1 MRFLPLFLDLQSGV
15 VLLVGA
21 GDLVRAKLRLLTA
34 AGARVRW
41 FATDGNHDLAGLQ
54 TSGAT
59 QIETAAGDPLTADL
73 SGVIAVI
80 CAGAGDIGVAVSA
93 RAKAVGLPV
102 NVMDD
107 LAHSTF
113 IFPAIVDR
121 GDVVVAVGTGG
132 TSPVVARRVREQIE
146 AVLPARIGD
155 LAALIGAW
163 RKSINGRIGEFPL
176 RRRFWER
183 VIDGPIGAL
192 VLAGR
197 KAEAEAAL
205 QEITDPSAFAGAQ
218 QDGKAEG
225 RVTLVGAG
233 PGDPDLLT
241 IKALRALQDADVVFY
256 DELVSPEILDRIRRD
271 ASRIPVGRR
280 VGKPGVGQA
289 AINRMLIEAARSGQ
303 RAVRLKG
310 GDPFIF
316 GRGGEEIEA
325 LRDAGVAY
333 SVVPGIT
340 AGLGAAAQFETAA
353 DLPARGAPHH
363 LPDRAQ
369 GRDAEKVD
377 WSVLTDRKMT
387 VVVYMGMTAA
397 PSVRQG
403 LLAAGRSP
411 QTPVGVFA
419 RVTRPDAQAAVGT
432 LDELPTLVERIDGGP
447 AILIIGDVVAHSAPW
462 RRPTSTN
469 IRSQRDLQPA
479 GSRRMTSPLQQKIK
493 ITGPSMITA
502 NRAWDGVVIYRTARQ
517 GWSTVC
523 PMLRSCAAPTR
534 RGRCSMRPM
543 SPMTSARSVP
553 ISRRS
558 KSRTPA
564 GSSQAIFVNK
574 SARRA

>member
-1 MRFLPLFLDLQSGV
+1 MRFLPVFLDLQTGP

-21 GDLVRAKLRLLTA
+21 GDLARAKLRLLAA

-41 FATDGNHDLAGLQ
+41 FATAGRHDVSGLEAADAARVELA
-54 TSGAT
+54 
-59 QIETAAGDPLTADL
+59 EGDPLTADL
-73 SGVIAVI
+73 GGVIAI
-80 CAGAGDIGVAVSA
+80 LCAGAGDIGVAMSA

-132 TSPVVARRVREQIE
+132 ASPVLARRVRERIE

-155 LAALIGAW
+155 LAGFIGRW
-163 RKSINGRIGEFPL
+163 RKTIHGRIPEFAL

-197 KAEAEAAL
+197 GVEAEAAL
-205 QEITDPSAFAGAQ
+205 KDISDPSAFADASGQ
-218 QDGKAEG
+218 AEG

-256 DELVSPEILDRIRRD
+256 DELVSPEILDRARRD
-271 ASRIPVGRR
+271 ASRIAVGRR
-280 VGKPGVGQA
+280 VGKPGIGQD
-289 AINRMLIEAARSGQ
+289 AINKLMIEAAKSGQ

-310 GDPFIF
+310 GDPFVF

-325 LRDAGVAY
+325 LREAGVAF
-333 SVVPGIT
+333 SIIPGIT
-340 AGLGAAAQFETAA
+340 AGLGASAQFEVPLTFRGEALRITFLTAHKA
-353 DLPARGAPHH
+353 
-363 LPDRAQ
+363 
-369 GRDAEKVD
+369 RDAEIVD
-377 WSVLTDRKMT
+377 WSVLTDKKMT

-397 PSVRQG
+397 PSVRAG

-419 RVTRPDAQAAVGT
+419 RVTRPDAQAVVGT
-432 LDELPTLVERIDGGP
+432 LQQLPALVEQIDGGP

-462 RRPTSTN
+462 R
-469 IRSQRDLQPA
+469 
-479 GSRRMTSPLQQKIK
+479 QQ
-493 ITGPSMITA
+493 
-502 NRAWDGVVIYRTARQ
+502 NLNQVI
-517 GWSTVC
+517 SEI
-523 PMLRSCAAPTR
+523 LEAAE
-534 RGRCSMRPM
+534 
-543 SPMTSARSVP
+543 
-553 ISRRS
+553 
-558 KSRTPA
+558 
-564 GSSQAIFVNK
+564 
-574 SARRA
+574 

>member
-1 MRFLPLFLDLQSGV
+1 MQFLPVFLDLQSGV

-21 GDLVRAKLRLLTA
+21 GDLARAKLRVLAA

-41 FATDGNHDLAGLQ
+41 YATDGIHDLSGLN
-54 TSGAT
+54 AADAAR
-59 QIETAAGDPLTADL
+59 IEQVSGDPLAADL
-73 SGVIAVI
+73 GGVIAI
-80 CAGAGDIGVAVSA
+80 LCAGAGDIGVAMSV

-107 LAHSTF
+107 LVHSTF

-132 TSPVVARRVREQIE
+132 ASPVVARRVRERIE

-155 LAALIGAW
+155 LAGFIGGF
-163 RKSINGRIGEFPL
+163 RKAMHDRIPEFSL

-197 KAEAEAAL
+197 KDEAETAL
-205 QEITDPSAFAGAQ
+205 KEIADPSAFAGAAES
-218 QDGKAEG
+218 GKAEG

-256 DELVSPEILDRIRRD
+256 DELVSPEILDRARRD
-271 ASRIPVGRR
+271 ASRVPVGRR
-280 VGKPGVGQA
+280 VGKSGIGQH
-289 AINRMLIEAARSGQ
+289 AINTLLIDAAKSGQ

-325 LRDAGVAY
+325 LRRAGVAY
-333 SVVPGIT
+333 SVIPGIT
-340 AGLGAAAQFETAA
+340 AGLGAAAQFETPLTYRQEALRITFLTA
-353 DLPARGAPHH
+353 HKA
-363 LPDRAQ
+363 
-369 GRDAEKVD
+369 RDAETVD
-377 WSVLTDRKMT
+377 WSGLTDKKMT

-397 PSVRQG
+397 PSIREG

-432 LDELPTLVERIDGGP
+432 LENLPGLVEQIDGGP

-462 RRPTSTN
+462 RQSHPKSYTSR
-469 IRSQRDLQPA
+469 I
-479 GSRRMTSPLQQKIK
+479 
-493 ITGPSMITA
+493 ITQLL
-502 NRAWDGVVIYRTARQ
+502 D
-517 GWSTVC
+517 
-523 PMLRSCAAPTR
+523 AAE
-534 RGRCSMRPM
+534 
-543 SPMTSARSVP
+543 
-553 ISRRS
+553 
-558 KSRTPA
+558 
-564 GSSQAIFVNK
+564 
-574 SARRA
+574 

>member
-1 MRFLPLFLDLQSGV
+1 MRFLPVFLDLQTGP

-21 GDLVRAKLRLLTA
+21 GDLARAKLRLLAA
-34 AGARVRW
+34 AGARVRY
-41 FATDGNHDLAGLQ
+41 FATDGHHDVSGLA
-54 TSGAT
+54 ADEAAR
-59 QIETAAGDPLTADL
+59 IELAQGDPLTADL
-73 SGVIAVI
+73 NGVIAI
-80 CAGAGDIGVAVSA
+80 LCAGAGDIGVAMSV

-132 TSPVVARRVREQIE
+132 SSPVVARRVRERIE

-155 LAALIGAW
+155 LANFIGRW
-163 RKSINGRIGEFPL
+163 RKTIHGRIPEFAL

-183 VIDGPIGAL
+183 VVDGPIGAL
-192 VLAGR
+192 VLEGR
-197 KAEAEAAL
+197 KDEAEAAL
-205 QEITDPSAFAGAQ
+205 NEIPDPSDFAGALAS
-218 QDGKAEG
+218 GKAEG

-256 DELVSPEILDRIRRD
+256 DELVSPEILDRVRRD
-271 ASRIPVGRR
+271 ASRVPVGRR
-280 VGKPGVGQA
+280 VGKPGIGQD
-289 AINRMLIEAARSGQ
+289 AINRLLIESAESGQ

-310 GDPFIF
+310 GDGFVF

-325 LRDAGVAY
+325 LRAAGVAY

-340 AGLGAAAQFETAA
+340 AGLGAAAQFEVPLTFRHEALRITFLTAHKA
-353 DLPARGAPHH
+353 
-363 LPDRAQ
+363 
-369 GRDAEKVD
+369 RDAETVD
-377 WSVLTDRKMT
+377 WSALTDEKMT

-397 PSVRQG
+397 PSVRSG

-432 LDELPTLVERIDGGP
+432 LQDLPDLVGKIDGGP

-462 RRPTSTN
+462 REANLNSVL
-469 IRSQRDLQPA
+469 SKL
-479 GSRRMTSPLQQKIK
+479 LE
-493 ITGPSMITA
+493 TA
-502 NRAWDGVVIYRTARQ
+502 A
-517 GWSTVC
+517 
-523 PMLRSCAAPTR
+523 
-534 RGRCSMRPM
+534 
-543 SPMTSARSVP
+543 
-553 ISRRS
+553 
-558 KSRTPA
+558 
-564 GSSQAIFVNK
+564 
-574 SARRA
+574 

>member
-1 MRFLPLFLDLQSGV
+1 MRFLPVFLDLQSGV

-21 GDLVRAKLRLLTA
+21 GDLARVKLRVLAA
-34 AGARVRW
+34 AGARIRW
-41 FATDGNHDLAGLQ
+41 FATDGNHDLDGLAP
-54 TSGAT
+54 TD
-59 QIETAAGDPLTADL
+59 AARVEPAHGDPLTAEL
-73 SGVIAVI
+73 GSVIAI
-80 CAGAGDIGVAVSA
+80 LCAGAGDIGVAMSA

-132 TSPVVARRVREQIE
+132 ASPVVARRVRERIE
-146 AVLPARIGD
+146 AMLPARIGD
-155 LAALIGAW
+155 LATFIGAW
-163 RKSINGRIGEFPL
+163 RKSMHARIPEFSL

-183 VIDGPIGAL
+183 VVDGPIGAL

-197 KAEAEAAL
+197 RDEAETAL
-205 QEITDPSAFAGAQ
+205 KQIEDPSAFAGAP
-218 QDGKAEG
+218 DGGRPVG

-256 DELVSPEILDRIRRD
+256 DELVSPEILDRARRD
-271 ASRIPVGRR
+271 AARVAVGRR
-280 VGKPGVGQA
+280 VGKPGIGQQ
-289 AINRMLIEAARSGQ
+289 AINQLLIEAAQSGQ

-340 AGLGAAAQFETAA
+340 AGLGAAAQFEAPLTYRHEALRITLLTAHKA
-353 DLPARGAPHH
+353 
-363 LPDRAQ
+363 
-369 GRDAEKVD
+369 RDAETVD
-377 WSVLTDRKMT
+377 WSALTDRKMT

-397 PSVRQG
+397 PSIRDG

-432 LDELPTLVERIDGGP
+432 LENLPALVEKIDGGP

-462 RRPTSTN
+462 RRSN
-469 IRSQRDLQPA
+469 LNQ
-479 GSRRMTSPLQQKIK
+479 
-493 ITGPSMITA
+493 
-502 NRAWDGVVIYRTARQ
+502 
-517 GWSTVC
+517 
-523 PMLRSCAAPTR
+523 MLPKLLDAAE
-534 RGRCSMRPM
+534 
-543 SPMTSARSVP
+543 
-553 ISRRS
+553 
-558 KSRTPA
+558 
-564 GSSQAIFVNK
+564 
-574 SARRA
+574 